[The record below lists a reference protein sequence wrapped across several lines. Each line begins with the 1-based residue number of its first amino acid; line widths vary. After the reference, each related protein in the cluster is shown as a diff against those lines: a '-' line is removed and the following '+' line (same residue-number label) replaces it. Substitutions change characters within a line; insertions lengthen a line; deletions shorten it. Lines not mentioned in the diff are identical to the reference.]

1 MITEAYQIVNSRQM
15 KVFINKK
22 RCMNKS
28 LDINVDKV
36 NTLSVKRSK
45 IKSLI
50 YTTTYYKEIKA
61 PRPR

>member
-15 KVFINKK
+15 KVYINKK
-22 RCMNKS
+22 KCMNKS
-28 LDINVDKV
+28 LNISVDKV
-36 NTLSVKRSK
+36 NTLSVKRCK

-50 YTTTYYKEIKA
+50 YTTTYYKEIKT